1 MSSSSNKSIGILV
14 DELKSE
20 EILIR
25 IEAYKKLKTIAIALG
40 PDRSVKELLPFLT
53 CSLNEEEDE
62 LLVILAQQL
71 SPDFYR
77 TLMGEKSANATALI
91 MIMDLL
97 ENLAGAEESLVRNA
111 AVENLKLFIEQV
123 PDCLPLA
130 KEMFLRLAAGE
141 WYTTKVSAAAILQML
156 VKKLAVGDSIE
167 LINKVVSYLEDE
179 SPMVRRSAIPS
190 LSTISSVLGKDLVEK
205 CIKLASSDSQDSVRL
220 LTMELLMVSGDLI
233 NVDPYVKQLAED
245 QSWRVR
251 FMVATHL
258 QKISRPQR
266 YLFFKLLDDEEQ
278 EVRAATAGN
287 LGSMA
292 TLLGYKPDFV
302 LAIQRACNDPSVH
315 VRSALALQLSLLGKA
330 AGPIG
335 IRKEILPLIE
345 TLMRDD
351 SSQVRLN
358 AVSRL
363 DTLIEV
369 IGIAELSDSLLSAI
383 KTLGSDK
390 QWRVRQ
396 AILGYFPVLAAH
408 LGPSAEVT
416 QLAVGW
422 LVDPVYCVRRS
433 AGKCLVSLCQSF
445 GRDWMI
451 GDLRLAFDALLHQSK
466 PNYLKRVTI
475 VETLKTIDPDAI
487 YYGEFWD
494 ELKNDPISNVRMVI
508 PEKLA
513 LPDSEEHEPEVIQVR
528 KNPPILID

>member
-77 TLMGEKSANATALI
+77 TLIGEKSANATALI

-167 LINKVVSYLEDE
+167 LINKVVSYLEDGI
-179 SPMVRRSAIPS
+179 PMVRRSAIPS

-220 LTMELLMVSGDLI
+220 LTMELLMVWGILLMLI
-233 NVDPYVKQLAED
+233 
-245 QSWRVR
+245 R
-251 FMVATHL
+251 
-258 QKISRPQR
+258 
-266 YLFFKLLDDEEQ
+266 
-278 EVRAATAGN
+278 
-287 LGSMA
+287 
-292 TLLGYKPDFV
+292 TL
-302 LAIQRACNDPSVH
+302 NS
-315 VRSALALQLSLLGKA
+315 
-330 AGPIG
+330 
-335 IRKEILPLIE
+335 
-345 TLMRDD
+345 
-351 SSQVRLN
+351 
-358 AVSRL
+358 
-363 DTLIEV
+363 
-369 IGIAELSDSLLSAI
+369 
-383 KTLGSDK
+383 
-390 QWRVRQ
+390 
-396 AILGYFPVLAAH
+396 
-408 LGPSAEVT
+408 
-416 QLAVGW
+416 
-422 LVDPVYCVRRS
+422 
-433 AGKCLVSLCQSF
+433 
-445 GRDWMI
+445 
-451 GDLRLAFDALLHQSK
+451 
-466 PNYLKRVTI
+466 
-475 VETLKTIDPDAI
+475 
-487 YYGEFWD
+487 
-494 ELKNDPISNVRMVI
+494 
-508 PEKLA
+508 
-513 LPDSEEHEPEVIQVR
+513 
-528 KNPPILID
+528 